1 MEAASRPSPT
11 PMATVLCTTI
21 QFDQD
26 GDGDFDRVETIVVQA
41 NGSSV
46 DTVFNYTPNGTLN
59 NKTITTT
66 SADGLTV
73 TSQHDINGDGT
84 IDRTRI
90 SVTVLNSDGTS
101 TTTVSDNNANGSL
114 RNRTVTT
121 TSADGLS
128 TTVAR

>member
-26 GDGDFDRVETIVVQA
+26 GDGDFDRVETIAVQA

-66 SADGLTV
+66 SADGL
-73 TSQHDINGDGT
+73 
-84 IDRTRI
+84 
-90 SVTVLNSDGTS
+90 
-101 TTTVSDNNANGSL
+101 
-114 RNRTVTT
+114 
-121 TSADGLS
+121 S
-128 TTVAR
+128 TTVTRDVTGDGVTDRTTKDIIVLNADGSRIETVAEYNADNSF